1 MAVTVLLADDHPIVR
16 QGLRHL
22 LEAEPDLKI
31 IGEASGGLE
40 AVRLAEKFMP
50 NILIVDMMMPDL
62 NGLEVLRQV
71 KERSPATCSIV
82 LSMQSADVYV
92 VEALK
97 AGALGY
103 VLKETGPSELVNAV
117 QQVVRGQ
124 RYLSPRLSERLID
137 VLIQTREDV
146 TRDDPYQT
154 LTNREREVLQMA
166 SEGLTASDIAKRL
179 SISPRTAELH
189 RGKMM
194 NKLGLHNQTELI
206 RFALKRGILPI
217 DD

>member
-1 MAVTVLLADDHPIVR
+1 MAVTILLADDHPIVR

-31 IGEASGGLE
+31 VGEASDGLQ
-40 AVRLAEKFMP
+40 AVQLTEKFMP
-50 NILIVDMMMPDL
+50 NVLIVDIMMPGL

-71 KERSPATCSIV
+71 RDRSPATCSVV
-82 LSMQSADVYV
+82 LSMQSADAYV

-117 QQVVRGQ
+117 QQVIEGK

-137 VLIQTREDV
+137 VLLQKTEEV
-146 TRDDPYQT
+146 TRDPYET
-154 LTNREREVLQMA
+154 LTNREREILQMA
-166 SEGLTASDIAKRL
+166 AEGLTSSAIAKRL

-189 RGKMM
+189 RGRMM
-194 NKLGLHNQTELI
+194 DKLGLNNQTELI
-206 RFALKRGILPI
+206 RYALRRGILPM
-217 DD
+217 DS

>member
-1 MAVTVLLADDHPIVR
+1 MSVTVLLADDHPIVR

-22 LEAEPDLKI
+22 FEEEPDIKI
-31 IGEASGGLE
+31 VGEASDGLQ
-40 AVRLAEKFMP
+40 AVQLTEKFKP
-50 NILIVDMMMPDL
+50 NVLILDIMMPDI

-71 KERSPATCSIV
+71 KERSPATSSIV

-103 VLKETGPSELVNAV
+103 VLKETGPSEMLNAV
-117 QQVVRGQ
+117 QQVVGGQ
-124 RYLSPRLSERLID
+124 RYLSPKISERLID
-137 VLIQTREDV
+137 VLIQTVEKAPA
-146 TRDDPYQT
+146 DPYQT

-166 SEGLTASDIAKRL
+166 AEGLSSSEIAKRL

-189 RGKMM
+189 RGRMM
-194 NKLGLHNQTELI
+194 NKLGLRNQTELI
-206 RFALKRGILPI
+206 RYALRRGILPLE
-217 DD
+217 D

>member
-1 MAVTVLLADDHPIVR
+1 MTVTVLLADDHPIVR

-31 IGEASGGLE
+31 VGEASDGLQ
-40 AVRLAEKFMP
+40 AVQLTEKFKP
-50 NILIVDMMMPDL
+50 NVLIVDMMMPDL

-71 KERSPATCSIV
+71 KERSPSTCCIV

-117 QQVVRGQ
+117 QQVIGRN

-137 VLIQTREDV
+137 VLLQTADDL
-146 TRDDPYQT
+146 TRDPYET
-154 LTNREREVLQMA
+154 LTNREREILQMVA
-166 SEGLTASDIAKRL
+166 EGMTTSAIAKRL

-189 RGKMM
+189 RSRMM
-194 NKLGLHNQTELI
+194 DKLGLNNQTELI
-206 RFALKRGILPI
+206 RYALKRGILPL
-217 DD
+217 DN

>member
-1 MAVTVLLADDHPIVR
+1 MTVTILLADDHPIVR

-31 IGEASGGLE
+31 VGEASDGLQ
-40 AVRLAEKFMP
+40 AVQLTEKFKP
-50 NILIVDMMMPDL
+50 KVLIVDIMMPDL

-71 KERSPATCSIV
+71 KDRSPATCCVV

-117 QQVVRGQ
+117 QQVIEEK

-137 VLIQTREDV
+137 VLLQKTQEI
-146 TRDDPYQT
+146 TRDPYET
-154 LTNREREVLQMA
+154 LTNREREILQMA
-166 SEGLTASDIAKRL
+166 AEGLTSSAIAKRL

-189 RGKMM
+189 RGRMM
-194 NKLGLHNQTELI
+194 DKLGLNNQTELI
-206 RFALKRGILPI
+206 RYALKRGILPM
-217 DD
+217 DS

>member
-1 MAVTVLLADDHPIVR
+1 MTVTVLLADDHPIVR

-22 LEAEPDLKI
+22 FEEESEIKI
-31 IGEASGGLE
+31 VGEASDGLQ
-40 AVRLAEKFMP
+40 AVQLTEKLKP
-50 NILIVDMMMPDL
+50 NVLILDIMMPDL

-71 KERSPATCSIV
+71 KERSPGTSCIV

-103 VLKETGPSELVNAV
+103 VLKETGPSEMLNAL

-124 RYLSPRLSERLID
+124 RYLSPRISERLID
-137 VLIQTREDV
+137 VLIQTVEKAPA
-146 TRDDPYQT
+146 DPYQT
-154 LTNREREVLQMA
+154 LTNREREVMQMA
-166 SEGLTASDIAKRL
+166 AEGLSSSEIGKRL

-189 RGKMM
+189 RGRMM
-194 NKLGLHNQTELI
+194 NKMGLRNQTELI
-206 RFALKRGILPI
+206 RYALKRGILPLE
-217 DD
+217 D

>member
-1 MAVTVLLADDHPIVR
+1 MTVTVLLADDHPIVR

-22 LEAEPDLKI
+22 FDAQPDMKI
-31 IGEASGGLE
+31 VGEASDGLQ
-40 AVRLAEKFMP
+40 VVQLAEKFKP
-50 NILIVDMMMPDL
+50 SVLILDIMMPGL

-71 KERSPATCSIV
+71 KERSPESCCIV

-103 VLKETGPSELVNAV
+103 VLKETGPSELLNAV
-117 QQVVRGQ
+117 QQVIQGQ
-124 RYLSPRLSERLID
+124 RYLSPKISERLID
-137 VLIQTREDV
+137 VLIQTTETV
-146 TRDDPYQT
+146 PADPYQS

-166 SEGLTASDIAKRL
+166 AEGLTSSEIAKRL

-189 RGKMM
+189 RGRMM

-206 RFALKRGILPI
+206 RYALKRGILPM
-217 DD
+217 DS

>member
-1 MAVTVLLADDHPIVR
+1 MTVTVLLADDHPIVR

-31 IGEASGGLE
+31 VGEASDGLQ
-40 AVRLAEKFMP
+40 AVQLTEKFRP
-50 NILIVDMMMPDL
+50 NVLIVDMMMPDL

-71 KERSPATCSIV
+71 KDRSPATCCIV

-117 QQVVRGQ
+117 QQVIGGK

-137 VLIQTREDV
+137 VLLQTSEDL
-146 TRDDPYQT
+146 TRDPYET
-154 LTNREREVLQMA
+154 LTNREREILQMA
-166 SEGLTASDIAKRL
+166 AEGMTTSAIAKRL

-189 RGKMM
+189 RGRMM
-194 NKLGLHNQTELI
+194 DKLGLNNQTELI
-206 RFALKRGILPI
+206 RYALKRGILPL
-217 DD
+217 DN

>member
-1 MAVTVLLADDHPIVR
+1 MTVSVLLADDHPIVR

-31 IGEASGGLE
+31 VGEASDGLQ
-40 AVRLAEKFMP
+40 AVQLTEKFKP
-50 NILIVDMMMPDL
+50 NVLIVDIMMPDL

-71 KERSPATCSIV
+71 KERSPATFSIV

-97 AGALGY
+97 AGAKGY

-117 QQVVRGQ
+117 QQVIGGK
-124 RYLSPRLSERLID
+124 RYLSPRISERLID
-137 VLIQTREDV
+137 VLLEKTDEIIP
-146 TRDDPYQT
+146 DPYET
-154 LTNREREVLQMA
+154 LTSREREILQMVA
-166 SEGLTASDIAKRL
+166 EGLSSAAIAKRL

-189 RGKMM
+189 RGRMM
-194 NKLGLHNQTELI
+194 NKLGLNNQTELI
-206 RFALKRGILPI
+206 RYALKRGILSM
-217 DD
+217 DN

>member
-1 MAVTVLLADDHPIVR
+1 MTVTVLLADDHPIVR
-16 QGLRHL
+16 HGLRHL
-22 LEAEPDLKI
+22 LEEEPDLKI
-31 IGEASGGLE
+31 VGEASDGLQ
-40 AVRLAEKFMP
+40 AVQLAERFKP
-50 NILIVDMMMPDL
+50 NVLILDIMMPDL

-71 KERSPATCSIV
+71 KERSPSTCCIV

-103 VLKETGPSELVNAV
+103 VLKETGPSELLNAV
-117 QQVVRGQ
+117 QQVLGGH
-124 RYLSPRLSERLID
+124 RYLSARISERLID
-137 VLIQTREDV
+137 VLIQTTEKAPA
-146 TRDDPYQT
+146 DPYQT

-166 SEGLTASDIAKRL
+166 AEGLSTSEIAKRL

-189 RGKMM
+189 RGNMM

-206 RFALKRGILPI
+206 RYALKRGILPL

>member
-1 MAVTVLLADDHPIVR
+1 MTVTVLLADDHPIVR

-31 IGEASGGLE
+31 VGEASDGLQ
-40 AVRLAEKFMP
+40 AVQLTEKFKP
-50 NILIVDMMMPDL
+50 NVLIVDIMMPDL

-71 KERSPATCSIV
+71 KDRSPATCSIV

-117 QQVVRGQ
+117 QQVIGGK

-137 VLIQTREDV
+137 VLLQTTEEL
-146 TRDDPYQT
+146 TLDPYET

-166 SEGLTASDIAKRL
+166 AEGMTTSAIAKRL

-189 RGKMM
+189 RGRMM
-194 NKLGLHNQTELI
+194 DKLGLNNQTELI
-206 RFALKRGILPI
+206 RYALKRGILPM
-217 DD
+217 DN

>member
-22 LEAEPDLKI
+22 LEAEPDIRIL
-31 IGEASGGLE
+31 GEASDGLQ
-40 AVRLAEKFMP
+40 AVQLSEKFKP
-50 NILIVDMMMPDL
+50 NVLIVDIMMPDL

-71 KERSPATCSIV
+71 KERSPATCCIV

-117 QQVVRGQ
+117 QQVIGRN

-137 VLIQTREDV
+137 VLLQTADDL
-146 TRDDPYQT
+146 TRDPYET
-154 LTNREREVLQMA
+154 LTNREREILQMA
-166 SEGLTASDIAKRL
+166 AEGMTTSAIAKRL

-189 RGKMM
+189 RSRMM
-194 NKLGLHNQTELI
+194 DKLGLNNQTELI
-206 RFALKRGILPI
+206 RYALKRGILPL
-217 DD
+217 DN

>member
-1 MAVTVLLADDHPIVR
+1 MTVAVLLADDHPIVR

-22 LEAEPDLKI
+22 LEAEPDVKI
-31 IGEASGGLE
+31 VGEASDGLQ
-40 AVRLAEKFMP
+40 AVQLAEKFRP
-50 NILIVDMMMPDL
+50 NVLIVDIMMPGL
-62 NGLEVLRQV
+62 NGLEVVRQV

-117 QQVVRGQ
+117 QQVLQGQ

-137 VLIQTREDV
+137 AFIQTADEGSS
-146 TRDDPYQT
+146 DP
-154 LTNREREVLQMA
+154 
-166 SEGLTASDIAKRL
+166 
-179 SISPRTAELH
+179 
-189 RGKMM
+189 
-194 NKLGLHNQTELI
+194 
-206 RFALKRGILPI
+206 
-217 DD
+217 